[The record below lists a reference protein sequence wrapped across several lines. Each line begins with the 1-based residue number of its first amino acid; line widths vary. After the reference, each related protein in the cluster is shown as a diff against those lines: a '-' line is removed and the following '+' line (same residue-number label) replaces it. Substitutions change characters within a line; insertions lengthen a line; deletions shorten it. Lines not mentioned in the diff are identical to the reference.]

1 MASAV
6 VSATLEIEFAS
17 TPLPT
22 MLSLKGL
29 FVVCHCLFLFLDAY
43 STLSKLYTHRD
54 NLVRTVPPLCIYGCS
69 RHADGISC
77 SSCSFFVLL

>member
-29 FVVCHCLFLFLDAY
+29 FVVCHLILF
-43 STLSKLYTHRD
+43 
-54 NLVRTVPPLCIYGCS
+54 
-69 RHADGISC
+69 
-77 SSCSFFVLL
+77 